1 MTTYYL
7 DDDFMLHVEN
17 DGTMTA
23 WVDEAGFFNGKGK
36 TFVEGYRVVPEG
48 MSWKR
53 SDGRVFKGLMIT
65 PAKNHMEL
73 MMAQLQEEND
83 ALREENELLD
93 ELMGGVEDVQQE

>member
-7 DDDFMLHVEN
+7 DNDFMLHVEN

-23 WVDEAGFFNGKGK
+23 WVDEAGFFSGKGK
-36 TFVEGYRVVPEG
+36 AFVEGYRVVPEG

-53 SDGRVFKGLMIT
+53 SDERVFKGLMIT